1 MKKNATNTTRD
12 FLIQEETN
20 ETIVEDGATAVVG
33 GMIVEKTIKHTK
45 TNQTMAFITL
55 EDMVGTVEVIIWPR
69 EYERNSRLLIE
80 DSKVFIKGRVNVEEE
95 RGGKLICD
103 KIISFDEIPKELWI
117 KFDTKESFVEKE
129 HELYELIQN
138 SDGNDSVVIYVQDPK
153 AIKRLPPNRN
163 VLANV
168 ELLEQLKSVFGENSV
183 KLVEKNVENVR

>member
-1 MKKNATNTTRD
+1 
-12 FLIQEETN
+12 
-20 ETIVEDGATAVVG
+20 
-33 GMIVEKTIKHTK
+33 MIVEKTIKHTK

-55 EDMVGTVEVIIWPR
+55 EDMEGTVEVIIWPR

-117 KFDTKESFVEKE
+117 KFDTKETLVEKE
-129 HELYELIQN
+129 QELYELIQN

-168 ELLEQLKSVFGENSV
+168 ELLEKLKEKFGENCV